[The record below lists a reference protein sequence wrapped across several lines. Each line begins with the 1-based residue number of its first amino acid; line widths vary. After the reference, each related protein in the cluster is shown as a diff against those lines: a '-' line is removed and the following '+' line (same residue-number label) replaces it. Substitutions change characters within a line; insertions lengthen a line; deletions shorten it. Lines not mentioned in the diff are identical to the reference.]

1 MKPKVKNWIVLIVSV
16 ALLTVGYLIV
26 LSNMGRNIR
35 SNVSKGTET
44 ISRSFVD
51 VRIEEVEDVLVNI
64 KAVLPSLS
72 DYSSPELLKALNII
86 SIDRD
91 GRDDGYS
98 IQGDSLLVT
107 DNGVSAAISIPH
119 LLGFSSDVVNGG
131 ILMLSSGE
139 VWTSFPTSSI
149 PEIPSSSFQYEG
161 MTIIPIK
168 YHVDEMDGDVIF
180 FLYSE
185 SLSSSAENGVGMMKR
200 SGIYVVIL
208 FAVFIT
214 FLAIYTFSREPFNV
228 NKNRKKIDRLFSAA
242 TEDFVFLVE
251 VDVKTRSE
259 IVFFVSDKALPKWK
273 RSRKYDSSI
282 LAYANTVVVEEDRER
297 FLEIADLDALLE
309 HFRNSGDDVI
319 IEYDVLVEG
328 ERRHYQGK
336 FVYSMEDNEGPKIYV
351 SIRDITESEEERID
365 NEKKLMKALASAED
379 ANKGKSFFLFNMSH
393 DIRTPLNAIIGYS
406 ELAKK
411 HLDEKAVM
419 ELYIDRINSCGKQ
432 LLGLIGDVL
441 DMAKIESGR
450 LTLSE
455 KPVLCGNM
463 MGEIMASVTKEAEEK
478 GIELRAEGNA
488 CHSTIL
494 CDKVKVQKILLNV
507 IGNAIKYTPEG
518 GKVKLTVKEEE
529 IEREKSRFTF
539 TVADN
544 GIGISEEFLPYIF
557 NSFSRERSATMSGV
571 TGTGLGM
578 SITKRLV
585 DVMGGTITVES
596 QQGKGTV
603 VTVVLEFKKGFEE
616 EKQEEK
622 KENCLSLK
630 GCRVLLVEDNEI
642 NREIALE
649 MLREIG
655 VDAESAVNGEECIN
669 MLLSHDRGYYSAV
682 LMDIQMPVM
691 DGYEAARKIRSFSDP
706 LKRNIPII
714 AMTANAFEEDR
725 QKAFRSGMNSHISK
739 PIDTKLLT
747 ATLQSCLHE
756 RER

>member
-1 MKPKVKNWIVLIVSV
+1 
-16 ALLTVGYLIV
+16 
-26 LSNMGRNIR
+26 
-35 SNVSKGTET
+35 
-44 ISRSFVD
+44 
-51 VRIEEVEDVLVNI
+51 
-64 KAVLPSLS
+64 
-72 DYSSPELLKALNII
+72 
-86 SIDRD
+86 
-91 GRDDGYS
+91 
-98 IQGDSLLVT
+98 
-107 DNGVSAAISIPH
+107 
-119 LLGFSSDVVNGG
+119 
-131 ILMLSSGE
+131 
-139 VWTSFPTSSI
+139 
-149 PEIPSSSFQYEG
+149 
-161 MTIIPIK
+161 
-168 YHVDEMDGDVIF
+168 
-180 FLYSE
+180 
-185 SLSSSAENGVGMMKR
+185 
-200 SGIYVVIL
+200 
-208 FAVFIT
+208 
-214 FLAIYTFSREPFNV
+214 
-228 NKNRKKIDRLFSAA
+228 
-242 TEDFVFLVE
+242 
-251 VDVKTRSE
+251 
-259 IVFFVSDKALPKWK
+259 
-273 RSRKYDSSI
+273 
-282 LAYANTVVVEEDRER
+282 
-297 FLEIADLDALLE
+297 
-309 HFRNSGDDVI
+309 
-319 IEYDVLVEG
+319 
-328 ERRHYQGK
+328 
-336 FVYSMEDNEGPKIYV
+336 
-351 SIRDITESEEERID
+351 
-365 NEKKLMKALASAED
+365 
-379 ANKGKSFFLFNMSH
+379 
-393 DIRTPLNAIIGYS
+393 
-406 ELAKK
+406 
-411 HLDEKAVM
+411 
-419 ELYIDRINSCGKQ
+419 
-432 LLGLIGDVL
+432 
-441 DMAKIESGR
+441 
-450 LTLSE
+450 
-455 KPVLCGNM
+455 
-463 MGEIMASVTKEAEEK
+463 MASVTKEAEEK

-518 GKVKLTVKEEE
+518 GKVEITVKEEE

-539 TVADN
+539 TVSDN

-603 VTVVLEFKKGFEE
+603 VTVVLEFRKGFEE
-616 EKQEEK
+616 EKQEEQE
-622 KENCLSLK
+622 ENCLSLK